1 MHVPKIFEVNTHRS
15 LVRFLIG
22 LVKEFNA
29 LVKTVDVLTGKV
41 DEQAQ
46 VLLEE
51 IVKRD
56 RLSDRITALEEKAK
70 KAEVDKN
77 AKT

>member
-15 LVRFLIG
+15 LVRFLIKF
-22 LVKEFNA
+22 VKEFND